1 MTKRKTL
8 GNVAFYLGNT
18 LIALIFVSPLI
29 WMIASSLKPEA
40 QIFKGLNSL
49 STFIPK
55 GASLN
60 NYAEVF
66 QRINMWKFIG
76 NSLFYVL
83 VIILLD
89 LLVNSICGY
98 ALAKFEFKGKNLLLT
113 LVISLMVFPAEA
125 IMLPMYREMADLG
138 WINSWASLIVP
149 FVAKCF
155 SIYMF
160 RQFFLDIPNELLEA
174 ASIDGCGPVKTFF
187 QVVMPISGTVYATI
201 FILDFVAHWNDFM
214 WPLLVVTG
222 EEKRT
227 IQLAIQTFFGSKP
240 INYGPIMAS
249 LTISAIPMLLMFIF
263 LQKYYGGRY
272 CVYGNQGLE
281 KRSGSYDRSV
291 SYGEQIVSD
300 RGEDGQS
307 DQIKYHMGS
316 VFASVGDCGRGVMRP
331 SRDGS
336 EDS

>member
-1 MTKRKTL
+1 MTQKQRARL
-8 GNVAFYLGNT
+8 GSLAFYLGNT
-18 LIALIFVSPLI
+18 LVALIFVSPLI
-29 WMIASSLKPEA
+29 WMVSSSLKPESG
-40 QIFKGLNSL
+40 IFKGLNSL
-49 STFIPK
+49 STFIPQ

-60 NYAEVF
+60 NYQEVF

-83 VIILLD
+83 VIIILD
-89 LLVNSICGY
+89 LFINSICGY
-98 ALAKFEFKGKNLLLT
+98 ALAKFEFKGKNALLT

-138 WINSWASLIVP
+138 WINTWASLIVP
-149 FVAKCF
+149 FLAKCF

-160 RQFFLDIPNELLEA
+160 RQFFMDVPNDLLEA

-187 QVVMPISGTVYATI
+187 TVVLPISGTVYATI

-249 LTISAIPMLLMFIF
+249 LTISAIPMLIMFLF
-263 LQKYYGGRY
+263 LQKYYVEGIASTG
-272 CVYGNQGLE
+272 
-281 KRSGSYDRSV
+281 
-291 SYGEQIVSD
+291 
-300 RGEDGQS
+300 
-307 DQIKYHMGS
+307 IKG
-316 VFASVGDCGRGVMRP
+316 
-331 SRDGS
+331 
-336 EDS
+336 

>member
-1 MTKRKTL
+1 MTQKQRARL
-8 GNVAFYLGNT
+8 GSLAFYLGNT
-18 LIALIFVSPLI
+18 LVALIFVSPLI
-29 WMIASSLKPEA
+29 WMVSSSLKPESG
-40 QIFKGLNSL
+40 IFKGLNSL
-49 STFIPK
+49 STFIPQ

-60 NYAEVF
+60 NYQEVF

-83 VIILLD
+83 VIIILD
-89 LLVNSICGY
+89 LFINSICGY
-98 ALAKFEFKGKNLLLT
+98 ALAKFEFKGKNALLT

-138 WINSWASLIVP
+138 WINTWASLIVP

-160 RQFFLDIPNELLEA
+160 RQFFMDVPNDLLEA

-187 QVVMPISGTVYATI
+187 TVVLPISGTVYATI

-249 LTISAIPMLLMFIF
+249 LTISAIPMLVMFIF
-263 LQKYYGGRY
+263 LQKYYVEGIASTG
-272 CVYGNQGLE
+272 
-281 KRSGSYDRSV
+281 
-291 SYGEQIVSD
+291 
-300 RGEDGQS
+300 
-307 DQIKYHMGS
+307 IKG
-316 VFASVGDCGRGVMRP
+316 
-331 SRDGS
+331 
-336 EDS
+336 

>member
-1 MTKRKTL
+1 MTQKQRNQL
-8 GNVAFYLGNT
+8 GSLLFYVGNT
-18 LIALIFVSPLI
+18 IIALIFVSPLI

-40 QIFKGLNSL
+40 GIFKELNSL

-60 NYAEVF
+60 NYKEVF
-66 QRINMWKFIG
+66 ERINMWKYIF

-83 VIILLD
+83 IIIVLD
-89 LLVNSICGY
+89 LFVNSLCGY
-98 ALAKFEFKGKNLLLT
+98 ALAKFEFKGKNALLT

-138 WINSWASLIVP
+138 WINTWASLIVP
-149 FVAKCF
+149 FIAKCF

-160 RQFFLDIPNELLEA
+160 RQFFLDVPNDLLEA
-174 ASIDGCGPVKTFF
+174 AKIDGCGPIKTFF
-187 QVVMPISGTVYATI
+187 TVVVPISGTVYATI
-201 FILDFVAHWNDFM
+201 LILDFVAHWNDFM

-249 LTISAIPMLLMFIF
+249 LTISAIPMLIMFIF
-263 LQKYYGGRY
+263 LQKYYVEGIASTG
-272 CVYGNQGLE
+272 
-281 KRSGSYDRSV
+281 
-291 SYGEQIVSD
+291 
-300 RGEDGQS
+300 
-307 DQIKYHMGS
+307 IKG
-316 VFASVGDCGRGVMRP
+316 
-331 SRDGS
+331 
-336 EDS
+336 

>member
-1 MTKRKTL
+1 MTQKQRARL
-8 GNVAFYLGNT
+8 GSLAFYLGNT
-18 LIALIFVSPLI
+18 LVALIFVSPLI
-29 WMIASSLKPEA
+29 WMVSSSLKPESG
-40 QIFKGLNSL
+40 IFKGLNSL
-49 STFIPK
+49 STFIPQ

-60 NYAEVF
+60 NYLEVF

-83 VIILLD
+83 VIIVLD

-98 ALAKFEFKGKNLLLT
+98 ALAKFEFKGKNALLT

-125 IMLPMYREMADLG
+125 IMLPMYREMTDLG
-138 WINSWASLIVP
+138 WINTWASLIMP

-160 RQFFLDIPNELLEA
+160 RQFFMDVPNDLLEA

-187 QVVMPISGTVYATI
+187 TVVLPISGTVYATI

-249 LTISAIPMLLMFIF
+249 LTISAIPMLIMFIF
-263 LQKYYGGRY
+263 LQKYYVEGIASTG
-272 CVYGNQGLE
+272 
-281 KRSGSYDRSV
+281 
-291 SYGEQIVSD
+291 
-300 RGEDGQS
+300 
-307 DQIKYHMGS
+307 IKG
-316 VFASVGDCGRGVMRP
+316 
-331 SRDGS
+331 
-336 EDS
+336 

>member
-1 MTKRKTL
+1 MSQKQRTRL
-8 GNVAFYLGNT
+8 GNIAFYFCNT
-18 LIALIFVSPLI
+18 VIALIFVSPLI
-29 WMIASSLKPEA
+29 WMIVSSLKPESG
-40 QIFKGLNSL
+40 IFKGLNSL

-60 NYAEVF
+60 NYFEVF
-66 QRINMWKFIG
+66 ERIDMWKFIG
-76 NSLFYVL
+76 NSLFYVF
-83 VIILLD
+83 IIIVLD
-89 LLVNSICGY
+89 LFVNSICGY
-98 ALAKFEFKGKNLLLT
+98 ALAKFQFKGKEILLT

-138 WINSWASLIVP
+138 WINTWAALTVP

-160 RQFFLDIPNELLEA
+160 RQFFLDIPNDLLEA
-174 ASIDGCGPVKTFF
+174 AAIDGCGPIRTFF

-249 LTISAIPMLLMFIF
+249 LTISAIPMLIMFIF
-263 LQKYYGGRY
+263 LQKYYVEGIATTG
-272 CVYGNQGLE
+272 
-281 KRSGSYDRSV
+281 
-291 SYGEQIVSD
+291 
-300 RGEDGQS
+300 
-307 DQIKYHMGS
+307 IKG
-316 VFASVGDCGRGVMRP
+316 
-331 SRDGS
+331 
-336 EDS
+336 

>member
-1 MTKRKTL
+1 MKQKQRKQL
-8 GNVAFYLGNT
+8 GSLLFYLGNT
-18 LIALIFVSPLI
+18 IIALIFVSPLI

-40 QIFKGLNSL
+40 GIFKGLNSL
-49 STFIPK
+49 STFLPK

-66 QRINMWKFIG
+66 ERINMWKFIF

-83 VIILLD
+83 VIIVLD
-89 LLVNSICGY
+89 LLVNSLCGY
-98 ALAKFEFKGKNLLLT
+98 ALAKFEFKGKNALLT

-138 WINSWASLIVP
+138 WINTWASLIVP
-149 FVAKCF
+149 FIAKCF

-160 RQFFLDIPNELLEA
+160 RQFFLDIPNDLLEA
-174 ASIDGCGPVKTFF
+174 AKIDGCGPIKTFF
-187 QVVMPISGTVYATI
+187 TVVVPISGTVYATI
-201 FILDFVAHWNDFM
+201 LILDFVAHWNDFM

-249 LTISAIPMLLMFIF
+249 LTISAIPMLVMFIF
-263 LQKYYGGRY
+263 LQKYYVEGIASTG
-272 CVYGNQGLE
+272 
-281 KRSGSYDRSV
+281 
-291 SYGEQIVSD
+291 
-300 RGEDGQS
+300 
-307 DQIKYHMGS
+307 IKG
-316 VFASVGDCGRGVMRP
+316 
-331 SRDGS
+331 
-336 EDS
+336 